1 MKWTVTM
8 QAYIFEGITDVTRQ
22 RILDCAS
29 QESYAPGAFLFRQG
43 DPVLY
48 FFILTEGRVR
58 LSLGREERL
67 AYVDSHPGDLIGW
80 STLVENERYMGSA
93 QCLVPVKVLKIDK
106 HRVEEILLQDPVS
119 GMVFFKN
126 LAVLIGRRL
135 VKSYQAILSVQ
146 GERGAQPGG

>member
-1 MKWTVTM
+1 MTM
-8 QAYIFEGITDVTRQ
+8 PAPIFEGIREETRR
-22 RILDCAS
+22 RILENARE
-29 QESYAPGAFLFRQG
+29 ESHAPGEFLFRQG
-43 DPVLY
+43 DTVLH

-93 QCLVPVKVLKIDK
+93 QCLVPVKALRIEK
-106 HRVEEILLQDPVS
+106 HRVEAILLQDPVS

-126 LAVLIGRRL
+126 LAALIGRRL
-135 VKSYQAILSVQ
+135 VKSYQAILSVH
-146 GERGAQPGG
+146 GEREPQPGG

>member
-1 MKWTVTM
+1 MMTLHA
-8 QAYIFEGITDVTRQ
+8 QILEGITDATRQ

-29 QESYAPGAFLFRQG
+29 QESYAPGEFLFRLG
-43 DPVLY
+43 DPVLH

-93 QCLVPVKVLKIDK
+93 QCLVPVKALRIEK
-106 HRVEEILLQDPVS
+106 HRVEEILLQDPAS
-119 GMVFFKN
+119 GMIFFKN
-126 LAVLIGRRL
+126 LAALIGRRL
-135 VKSYQAILSVQ
+135 VKSYQAVLSVQ
-146 GERGAQPGG
+146 GERESQPGG

>member
-1 MKWTVTM
+1 MTM
-8 QAYIFEGITDVTRQ
+8 HAQIFEGIAEATRQ
-22 RILDCAS
+22 RILNCAS
-29 QESYAPGAFLFRQG
+29 QESYPAGEFLFRQG
-43 DPVLY
+43 DPVLH

-80 STLVENERYMGSA
+80 STLAEDEWYMGSA
-93 QCLVPVKVLKIDK
+93 QCLVPVNALRIEK

-126 LAVLIGRRL
+126 LAALIGRRL
-135 VKSYQAILSVQ
+135 VKSYQAILSVH
-146 GERGAQPGG
+146 GEREPQPGG